1 MHRKYRL
8 ILLPLFILL
17 SSLFFFNIGYLNN
30 MKNSKLRAITSG
42 FREAIHKNHDVSLR
56 DLYYTISRNTD
67 GSHVKIY
74 NETNYGN
81 VYSNTMGDY
90 FE

>member
-1 MHRKYRL
+1 MGFSLRDFRKGSCRVEV
-8 ILLPLFILL
+8 
-17 SSLFFFNIGYLNN
+17 
-30 MKNSKLRAITSG
+30 TSG
-42 FREAIHKNHDVSLR
+42 FREAIHKNHDVSLI
-56 DLYYTISRNTD
+56 DLYYTISRNTG

>member
-1 MHRKYRL
+1 MG
-8 ILLPLFILL
+8 F
-17 SSLFFFNIGYLNN
+17 SLRDF
-30 MKNSKLRAITSG
+30 MKGSCRVEVTSG
-42 FREAIHKNHDVSLR
+42 FREAILKNHDVSLR